1 MSDEADRFKNPTG
14 DHIILPD
21 EKNFYFKNHPGPPK
35 ADIVVPGGQFAI
47 EGIDKPNELP
57 KTKARIAKQ
66 PPKGKNPIKYGGPSM
81 ESVVVVGGLLLL
93 VGFAASRKA

>member
-1 MSDEADRFKNPTG
+1 MSEESDSFAKPTG
-14 DHIILPD
+14 DHVILPN
-21 EKNFYFKNHPGPPK
+21 EKNFYFHAKQEPPR

-66 PPKGKNPIKYGGPSM
+66 SPNGKNPIRYGGPSL
-81 ESVVVVGGLLLL
+81 ESAVIVGGILLV